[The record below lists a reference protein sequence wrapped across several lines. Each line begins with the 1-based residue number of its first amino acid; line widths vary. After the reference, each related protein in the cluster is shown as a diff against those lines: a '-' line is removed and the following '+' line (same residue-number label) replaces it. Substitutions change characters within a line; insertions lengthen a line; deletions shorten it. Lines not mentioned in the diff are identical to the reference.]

1 MKIVHIFGKKIQKQT
16 YCKPTRNSSSSWKL
30 VLELSSLNHTTQRGW
45 RRGNKSWA
53 ESRMWNGKP
62 KLILQWYTY
71 ILLGAGGGRG
81 VHWGIRMGP
90 PPRLINLHVLKNS
103 LLKIIVKCVLA
114 INKWFLLFHAINV
127 LVFVNIF

>member
-1 MKIVHIFGKKIQKQT
+1 MKIVHIFGKQIQKQT
-16 YCKPTRNSSSSWKL
+16 YSKPTRNSSLSWKL

-45 RRGNKSWA
+45 CRGKGWA
-53 ESRMWNGKP
+53 ESRMWNGKL
-62 KLILQWYTY
+62 KLFLQWYAY
-71 ILLGAGGGRG
+71 ILLGGG
-81 VHWGIRMGP
+81 VHWSIRMGP

-103 LLKIIVKCVLA
+103 LLKNIVKCVLA